1 MRFFCKCLDLRK
13 FPLPKIDEA
22 SKESSI
28 HQGNSGK
35 CSKFTN
41 KALLHA
47 PRFVNSGK
55 HAQKRPK
62 MYVAEVEMHVMKA
75 ENVCYGGGDA
85 YHEAGSACY
94 GGGDACQGAG
104 TA

>member
-1 MRFFCKCLDLRK
+1 MRFFCKRPDLRK
-13 FPLPKIDEA
+13 FPLPKIDEV
-22 SKESSI
+22 SKEYNI

-41 KALLHA
+41 KASLHA

-62 MYVAEVEMHVMKA
+62 MYVTEVEMHIMRPEVHVA
-75 ENVCYGGGDA
+75 EAKSMYLGRRCIRR
-85 YHEAGSACY
+85 AGKN
-94 GGGDACQGAG
+94 
-104 TA
+104 